1 MQIIVATLDAA
12 THWVQ
17 LNAAN
22 ASETP
27 HLAKLAT
34 KLGSSAKLELDGE
47 RLTVALADAAPAAP
61 DPAPDPAG
69 GNP

>member
-1 MQIIVATLDAA
+1 MEVIVATLDAA

-27 HLAKLAT
+27 HLAKLAAA
-34 KLGSSAKLELDGE
+34 LGGIAKVELDGY
-47 RLTVALADAAPAAP
+47 RLTVALADAAPAPA
-61 DPAPDPAG
+61 PAPDPAG